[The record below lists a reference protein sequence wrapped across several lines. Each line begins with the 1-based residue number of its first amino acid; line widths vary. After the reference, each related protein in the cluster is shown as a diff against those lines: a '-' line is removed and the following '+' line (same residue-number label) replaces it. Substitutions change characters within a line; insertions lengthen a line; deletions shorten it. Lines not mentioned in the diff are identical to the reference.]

1 MNKVICDVCGTMYP
15 DTAKQ
20 CPICGCA
27 AAEPVEAAAVDGM
40 QEEGA
45 VGAYSYTKGGHFSK
59 SNLAPFVN

>member
-27 AAEPVEAAAVDGM
+27 AAEPVEAAP
-40 QEEGA
+40 EEP
-45 VGAYSYTKGGHFSK
+45 
-59 SNLAPFVN
+59 APAANKPDLTFGEENPQ